1 MAGGKLSP
9 RQKMINLMYLV
20 FIAMMALNMS
30 KEVLSA
36 FGLMNEKLTS
46 ANTISTERN
55 TAFMAG
61 LSEKVSEQPAKY
73 TPLKEKAD
81 QIGVLSNDFNAYVEQ
96 LKSELLE
103 TADDPSDYETM
114 DKPDALDS
122 KFFEGGK
129 NTAAAAE
136 FIEKIKTYR
145 EGVVSALSTVKEVDG
160 QVSNDIKTTFNT
172 EDVKDRD
179 GVSKDWLDYNF
190 KGFPLVASI
199 TKLTQMQADVKTTET
214 KVLSALLAGEL
225 QKDASATNYKAVVV
239 PDKTAFFSGEKFK
252 GRIVL
257 ARFDAGLK
265 PTAVEVNG
273 KKEFEVEN
281 GQIMLDFPA
290 GNVGERDIKGE
301 LQFKEGDSIV
311 KIPIESSYAV
321 IPKPNSAVI
330 SADKMN
336 VVYRGVQNPMTI
348 SIPGVPAVSASAP
361 GLKKS
366 GGAGKYIMNVTT
378 VKAREVA
385 IKVSGKLPNGTTV
398 SDSKKFR
405 IKDIPRPVGTAR
417 GEDGSIK
424 MSKSGLD
431 KASIGA
437 ILPDFDFDIKLDVT
451 SFKFKVSGQPTIN
464 VRGRRLD
471 SRAKSALKK
480 AKRGS
485 TVQVMDIKAQLK
497 TNKGYKLKK
506 ISPVIIE
513 LTN

>member
-36 FGLMNEKLTS
+36 FGLMNEKLTAS
-46 ANTISTERN
+46 NTIATERN
-55 TAFMAG
+55 SAFMTG
-61 LSEKVSEQPAKY
+61 LADKVSEQPEKY
-73 TPLKEKAD
+73 TPLKQKAD
-81 QIGVLSNDFNAYVEQ
+81 EISTYSNEFNAYVEQ

-103 TADDPSDYETM
+103 TADDPTDYETM
-114 DKPDALDS
+114 DKPDALDT

-129 NTAAAAE
+129 TSAAASE
-136 FIEKIKTYR
+136 FLEKIKTYR
-145 EGVVSALSTVKEVDG
+145 EGVVTAIRSVKEVDG
-160 QVSNDIKTTFNT
+160 QVATDVEKAFST
-172 EDVKDRD
+172 EDVENRD
-179 GVSKDWLDYNF
+179 KVKVDWLKYNF
-190 KGFPLVASI
+190 EGFPLVASL
-199 TKLTQMQADVKTTET
+199 TKLTQMQADVKTTES
-214 KVLSALLAGEL
+214 KVLSALLAGQQASEL
-225 QKDASATNYKAVVV
+225 SFSNYEAIVV

-257 ARFDAGLK
+257 GRFDATLK
-265 PTAVEVNG
+265 PTKVVVNG
-273 KKEFEVEN
+273 KEQTEVQN

-290 GNVGERDIKGE
+290 GNVGEREVKGE
-301 LQFKEGDSIV
+301 LEFKEGDSIV
-311 KIPIESSYAV
+311 KIPITSSYAV

-366 GGAGKYIMNVTT
+366 GGAGKYVMNVTT

>member
-46 ANTISTERN
+46 ANTIATERN
-55 TAFMAG
+55 SAFMAG
-61 LSEKVSEQPAKY
+61 LAEKASEQPEKY

-81 QIGVLSNDFNAYVEQ
+81 QISSFSNDFNTYVEQ

-103 TADDPSDYETM
+103 TADDPTDYETM
-114 DKPDALDS
+114 DKPDALDT

-129 NTAAAAE
+129 TTAAATE
-136 FIEKIKTYR
+136 FLEKIKTYR
-145 EGVVSALSTVKEVDG
+145 DGVVTAIRSVKEVDG
-160 QVSNDIKTTFNT
+160 QVATDVETTFNT
-172 EDVKDRD
+172 EKVKDRD
-179 GVSKDWLDYNF
+179 GVSKDWLNYNF
-190 KGFPLVASI
+190 EGFPLVASI
-199 TKLTQMQADVKTTET
+199 TKLTQMQADVKTTES
-214 KVLSALLAGEL
+214 KVLSALLAGQQASEL
-225 QKDASATNYKAVVV
+225 SFSNYEAIVV

-257 ARFDAGLK
+257 GRFDATLK
-265 PTAVEVNG
+265 PTKVMVNG
-273 KKEFEVEN
+273 KEQSEVQN

-290 GNVGERDIKGE
+290 GNVGEREVKGE
-301 LQFKEGDSIV
+301 LQFKEGDSTV
-311 KIPIESSYAV
+311 TIPIKSSYAV

-348 SIPGVPAVSASAP
+348 SIPGVPSVNAKAP
-361 GLKKS
+361 GLKKV
-366 GGAGKYIMNVTT
+366 GGAGKYVMNVTAI
-378 VKAREVA
+378 KAREVA
-385 IKVSGKLPNGTTV
+385 IKVSGKLPNGSSV

-405 IKDIPRPVGTAR
+405 IKDIPRPVGTVR

-464 VRGRRLD
+464 VRGRRLN

-506 ISPVIIE
+506 ISPVIVE
-513 LTN
+513 LKN

>member
-36 FGLMNEKLTS
+36 FGLMNEKLTED
-46 ANTISTERN
+46 NTVTTERN
-55 TAFMAG
+55 QAFLGG
-61 LSEKVSEQPAKY
+61 LAEKVSEQPAKY
-73 TPLKEKAD
+73 KPLKEKAD
-81 QIGVLSNDFNAYVEQ
+81 IINEKSNEFTAYIDDVKAVI
-96 LKSELLE
+96 LKDV
-103 TADDPSDYETM
+103 DDPTDYQVM
-114 DKPDALDS
+114 DKNAVLDEY
-122 KFFEGGK
+122 FFAGGNITPSGK
-129 NTAAAAE
+129 E
-136 FIEKIKTYR
+136 FIQKVDDYR
-145 EGVVSALSTVKEVDG
+145 NSVSEMVKEQYPDIAADIQKEFSTA
-160 QVSNDIKTTFNT
+160 QVEN
-172 EDVKDRD
+172 RD
-179 GVSKDWLDYNF
+179 KVMVDWLKYNYE
-190 KGFPLVASI
+190 GFPMIASI
-199 TKLTQMQADVKTTET
+199 TKLTQLQNDVKSTQS
-214 KVLSALLAGEL
+214 KVLSAMLSGQL
-225 QKDASATNYKAVVV
+225 QSEVSLSNFEAIVV
-239 PDKTAFFSGEKFK
+239 PDKTAFFSSDNFK
-252 GRIVL
+252 GRIIL
-257 ARFDAGLK
+257 GKKDKTLK
-265 PTAVEVNG
+265 AHKVVVNG
-273 KKEFEVEN
+273 KELDAESMQE
-281 GQIMLDFPA
+281 GQTLLEFPA
-290 GNVGERDIKGE
+290 GNVGEREIKGE
-301 LQFKEGDSIV
+301 FQFKEGDSIV
-311 KIPIESSYAV
+311 TIPIESSYAV

-348 SIPGVPAVSASAP
+348 SIPGVPTVNATAP
-361 GLKKS
+361 GLKRS
-366 GGAGKYIMNVTT
+366 SGAGKYVMDVTT

-385 IKVSGKLPNGTTV
+385 IKVSGKLPNGSSV

-405 IKDIPRPVGTAR
+405 IKDIPRPVGTVR
-417 GEDGSIK
+417 GEDGNIK

-451 SFKFKVSGQPTIN
+451 GFKFKVEGQPTIN

-485 TVQVMDIKAQLK
+485 SVQVIDITAQLK

-506 ISPVIIE
+506 ISPVIVE

>member
-36 FGLMNEKLTS
+36 FGLMNEKLTA
-46 ANTISTERN
+46 ANTIATERN
-55 TAFMAG
+55 SAFMTG
-61 LSEKVSEQPAKY
+61 LADKVSEQPEKY
-73 TPLKEKAD
+73 TPLKQKAD
-81 QIGVLSNDFNAYVEQ
+81 EISTYSNEFNAYVEQ

-103 TADDPSDYETM
+103 TADDPTDYETM
-114 DKPDALDS
+114 DKPDALDT

-129 NTAAAAE
+129 TSAAASE
-136 FIEKIKTYR
+136 FLEKIKTYR
-145 EGVVSALSTVKEVDG
+145 EGVVTAIRSVKEVDG
-160 QVSNDIKTTFNT
+160 QVATDVETAFST
-172 EDVKDRD
+172 EDVENRD
-179 GVSKDWLDYNF
+179 KVKVDWLKYNF
-190 KGFPLVASI
+190 EGFPLVASL
-199 TKLTQMQADVKTTET
+199 TKLTQMQADVKTTES
-214 KVLSALLAGEL
+214 KVLSALLAGQQASEL
-225 QKDASATNYKAVVV
+225 SFSNYEAIVV

-257 ARFDAGLK
+257 GRFDATLK
-265 PTAVEVNG
+265 PTKVMVNG
-273 KKEFEVEN
+273 KEQTEVQN

-290 GNVGERDIKGE
+290 GNVGERKIDGVLE
-301 LQFKEGDSIV
+301 FKEGDSI
-311 KIPIESSYAV
+311 IPIKIQSTYAV

-366 GGAGKYIMNVTT
+366 GGAGKYVMNVTT

-424 MSKSGLD
+424 MSKSGLQ

>member
-46 ANTISTERN
+46 ANTIATERN
-55 TAFMAG
+55 SAFMTG
-61 LSEKVSEQPAKY
+61 LAEKVSEQPEKY

-81 QIGVLSNDFNAYVEQ
+81 QISSFSNEFNTYVEQ

-103 TADDPSDYETM
+103 TADDPTDYETM
-114 DKPDALDS
+114 DKPDALDT

-129 NTAAAAE
+129 TTAAATE
-136 FIEKIKTYR
+136 FLEKIKTYR
-145 EGVVSALSTVKEVDG
+145 EGVVTAIRSVKEVDG
-160 QVSNDIKTTFNT
+160 QVATDVENTFNT
-172 EDVKDRD
+172 EKVKDRD
-179 GVSKDWLDYNF
+179 GVSKDWLNYNF
-190 KGFPLVASI
+190 EGFPLVASI
-199 TKLTQMQADVKTTET
+199 TKLTQMQADVKTTES
-214 KVLSALLAGEL
+214 KVLSALLAGQQASEL
-225 QKDASATNYKAVVV
+225 SFSNYEAIVV

-257 ARFDAGLK
+257 GRFDATLK
-265 PTAVEVNG
+265 PTKVMVNG
-273 KKEFEVEN
+273 KEQTEVQN

-290 GNVGERDIKGE
+290 GNVGERKIDGVLE
-301 LQFKEGDSIV
+301 FKEGDSI
-311 KIPIESSYAV
+311 IPIKIASTYAV

-348 SIPGVPAVSASAP
+348 SIPGVPSVNATAP
-361 GLKKS
+361 GLKKV
-366 GGAGKYIMNVTT
+366 GGAGKYVMNVTAI
-378 VKAREVA
+378 KAREVA
-385 IKVSGKLPNGTTV
+385 IKVSGKLPNGSSV

-405 IKDIPRPVGTAR
+405 IKDIPRPVGTVR

-506 ISPVIIE
+506 ISPVIVE

>member
-46 ANTISTERN
+46 ANTIATERN
-55 TAFMAG
+55 SAFMTG
-61 LSEKVSEQPAKY
+61 LAEKVSEQPEKY

-81 QIGVLSNDFNAYVEQ
+81 QISSFSNEFNTYVEQ

-103 TADDPSDYETM
+103 TADDPTDYETM
-114 DKPDALDS
+114 DKPDALDT

-129 NTAAAAE
+129 TTAAATE
-136 FIEKIKTYR
+136 FLEKIKTYR
-145 EGVVSALSTVKEVDG
+145 EGVVTAIRSVKEVDG
-160 QVSNDIKTTFNT
+160 QVATDVETTFNT
-172 EDVKDRD
+172 EKVKDRD
-179 GVSKDWLDYNF
+179 GVSKDWLNYNF
-190 KGFPLVASI
+190 EGFPLVASI
-199 TKLTQMQADVKTTET
+199 TKLTQMQADVKTTES
-214 KVLSALLAGEL
+214 KVLSALLAGQQASEL
-225 QKDASATNYKAVVV
+225 SFSNYEAIVV

-257 ARFDAGLK
+257 GRFDATLK
-265 PTAVEVNG
+265 PTKVMVNG
-273 KKEFEVEN
+273 KEQSEVQN

-290 GNVGERDIKGE
+290 GNVGEREVKGE
-301 LQFKEGDSIV
+301 LQFKEGDSTV
-311 KIPIESSYAV
+311 TIPIKSSYAV

-348 SIPGVPAVSASAP
+348 SIPGVPSVNATAP
-361 GLKKS
+361 GLKKV
-366 GGAGKYIMNVTT
+366 GGAGKYIMNVTAI
-378 VKAREVA
+378 KAREVA
-385 IKVSGKLPNGTTV
+385 IKVSGKLPNGSSV

-405 IKDIPRPVGTAR
+405 IKDIPRPVGTVR

-506 ISPVIIE
+506 ISPVIVE